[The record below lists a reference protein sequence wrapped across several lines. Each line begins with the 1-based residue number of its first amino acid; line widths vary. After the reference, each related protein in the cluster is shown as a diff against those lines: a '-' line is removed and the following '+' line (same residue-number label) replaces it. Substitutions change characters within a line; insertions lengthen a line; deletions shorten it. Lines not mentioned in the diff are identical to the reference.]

1 MSIRLFPLNGV
12 PDDEAEEIRA
22 LLKAHGVVFHETSS
36 GNWGIN
42 SAAIWLQDG
51 SRLEEAKALIADYQI
66 ERQAR
71 ARAEYEQLCR
81 EGKQRTLAD
90 VIQEHP
96 LRFIAYITVIAIILY
111 FSIKPFLDIGK

>member
-1 MSIRLFPLNGV
+1 MAVKIFTLNGV
-12 PDDEAEEIRA
+12 PDDEAEEVRA
-22 LLKAHGVVFHETSS
+22 LLKSSGVAFRETSS

-42 SAAIWLQDG
+42 SAAIWLLDD
-51 SRLEEAKALIADYQI
+51 SRQEEVRSLIAVYQR

-90 VIQEHP
+90 LIQEHP
-96 LRFIAYITVIAIILY
+96 FRFIAYMAVIVAILY
-111 FSIKPFLDIGK
+111 FSIRPFMDIGK

>member
-1 MSIRLFPLNGV
+1 MAIKLFSLNSV
-12 PDDEAEEIRA
+12 PDDEAEDVRA
-22 LLKAHGVVFHETSS
+22 LLKSSEIEFHETSA
-36 GNWGIN
+36 GNWGIS
-42 SAAIWLQDG
+42 SAAIWLSDD
-51 SRLEEAKALIADYQI
+51 SRLEEARALIANYQN

-81 EGKQRTLAD
+81 EGRQRTLAH

-96 LRFIAYITVIAIILY
+96 LRFLAYMAVVAAILY